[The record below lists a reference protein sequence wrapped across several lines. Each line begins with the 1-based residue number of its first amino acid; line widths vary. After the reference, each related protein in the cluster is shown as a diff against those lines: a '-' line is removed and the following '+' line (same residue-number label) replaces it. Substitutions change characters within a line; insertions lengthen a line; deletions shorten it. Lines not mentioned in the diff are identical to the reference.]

1 MKQIL
6 GTITNAA
13 TGDVVPGAI
22 VSAGSDSTIYTT
34 TDENGGYILSIPDNE
49 TFVNVYYIG
58 TGTNGLTSLYIP
70 TPFPAIW
77 NIELQ
82 NNTLPELVIRPQD
95 EPTTPTATVKKLW
108 PVYAGLGLLALLLL
122 TRKKKGRKR

>member
-13 TGDVVPGAI
+13 TGDVVQGAI

-34 TDENGGYILSIPDNE
+34 TDASGGYILSIPDNE

-82 NNTLPELVIRPQD
+82 NNTLPEVVIRPQD
-95 EPTTPTATVKKLW
+95 EPTTPTATVKKMW

-122 TRKKKGRKR
+122 TRKKKKGKR

>member
-34 TDENGGYILSIPDNE
+34 TDESGGYILQIPDNE

-95 EPTTPTATVKKLW
+95 EPTTPTATVKKMW

>member
-6 GTITNAA
+6 GTITNSA

-22 VSAGSDSTIYTT
+22 VAAGSNNNINTT
-34 TDENGGYILSIPDNE
+34 TDDNGGYILQVPDNE
-49 TFVNVYYIG
+49 TFVNIYYIG
-58 TGTNGLTSLYIP
+58 TGTNGLSSFYIP

-82 NNTLPELVIRPQD
+82 NNLLPEVVI
-95 EPTTPTATVKKLW
+95 TPKPKKMSLW
-108 PVYAGLGLLALLLL
+108 PVYALGGLALLLL
-122 TRKKKGRKR
+122 FRKKKKKGRK

>member
-1 MKQIL
+1 MKQII

-22 VSAGSDSTIYTT
+22 VSAGSNSTIYTT
-34 TDENGGYILSIPDNE
+34 TDESGGYILQIPENE

-108 PVYAGLGLLALLLL
+108 PIYAGLGLLALLLL
-122 TRKKKGRKR
+122 TRKKKSRKR

>member
-1 MKQIL
+1 MKQLL
-6 GTITNAA
+6 GTITNSA

-22 VSAGSDSTIYTT
+22 VAAGSNNNINTT
-34 TDENGGYILSIPDNE
+34 TDANGGYILQVPDNE

-58 TGTNGLTSLYIP
+58 TGTNGLSSFYIP

-82 NNTLPELVIRPQD
+82 NNLLPEVVI
-95 EPTTPTATVKKLW
+95 TPKPKKMNLW
-108 PVYAGLGLLALLLL
+108 PVYALGGLALFLLF
-122 TRKKKGRKR
+122 RKKKKKGRR